1 MFLPRL
7 TENPLL
13 LKIFDLKERRF
24 LGDFC
29 FSFLQVGYRPPKKKG
44 QKAPKYTALRQVRTI
59 RVTLSGGRKDP
70 PLQDVNYCCMD
81 RPPGRSTE
89 PPSDEGGVTQ
99 RVTKGEINI
108 PFGNTLKTL
117 PYKM

>member
-1 MFLPRL
+1 VFLPRL

-24 LGDFC
+24 SGDFC

-59 RVTLSGGRKDP
+59 RVTLKRLDYNTTRLEFKDSIIILYVTAPLKNATSG
-70 PLQDVNYCCMD
+70 
-81 RPPGRSTE
+81 
-89 PPSDEGGVTQ
+89 
-99 RVTKGEINI
+99 
-108 PFGNTLKTL
+108 
-117 PYKM
+117 